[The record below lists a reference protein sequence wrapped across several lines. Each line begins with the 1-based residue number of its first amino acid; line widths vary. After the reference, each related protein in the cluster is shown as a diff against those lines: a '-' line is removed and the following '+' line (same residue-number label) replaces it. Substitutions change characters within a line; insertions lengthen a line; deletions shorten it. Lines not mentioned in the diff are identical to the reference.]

1 MDNPMTFEHHTS
13 QRYNAELEA
22 LRGSVLTMGGLV
34 EHQCSQALEALVKGD
49 EGLARTVAKSD
60 HEVNELEVE
69 ISAQCIDILARRQPP
84 ARDLRM
90 VVSVIR
96 MASNLE
102 RIGDEAAKVGRMA
115 LKLADD
121 YDRQSYHREPL
132 HLGEGAGTLL
142 RGALDAFA
150 RLDVDAAI
158 DIIARDQEIDREF
171 KSLNRLLMSH
181 MMEQPQ
187 RVKNMLRVNSCARAF
202 ERIGDHAANLCEE
215 VIYLVAGSDVRHL
228 SIEEIRQRFRPQS

>member
-1 MDNPMTFEHHTS
+1 MNTDQHTS

-22 LRGSVLTMGGLV
+22 LRSSVLTMGGLV
-34 EHQCSQALEALVKGD
+34 EEQCRQALEALVKGD
-49 EGLARTVAKSD
+49 EKLAKSVAKAD
-60 HEVNELEVE
+60 YKVNQLELE
-69 ISAQCIDILARRQPP
+69 ISAQCTDILARRQPA

-90 VVSVIR
+90 VVAIIR
-96 MASNLE
+96 MVANLE

-121 YDRQSYHREPL
+121 FDRQSYHSEPQ
-132 HLGEGAGTLL
+132 HLGEGASAML

-150 RLDVDAAI
+150 RLDVQAAI
-158 DIIARDQEIDREF
+158 EIIARDPEIDRDF
-171 KSLNRLLMSH
+171 KSLTRVLMTH

-202 ERIGDHAANLCEE
+202 ERIGDHAVNLCEE
-215 VIYLVAGSDVRHL
+215 VIYLVEGSDVRHL
-228 SIEEIRQRFRPQS
+228 SIEEIRQRHL